1 VQLGAINW
9 GNKTSSGAR
18 RVEEARQLRRCK
30 KRKRRERKQNPTVG
44 EMDRTAE
51 KKRNVVEELL
61 RENGGWAVID
71 GGLATELESNGADI
85 KDALWSSK
93 CLFSCP
99 QLITKV
105 TSFQVPSFLF
115 FFSLSPSKGY

>member
-1 VQLGAINW
+1 
-9 GNKTSSGAR
+9 
-18 RVEEARQLRRCK
+18 
-30 KRKRRERKQNPTVG
+30 
-44 EMDRTAE
+44 MDLLAE

-71 GGLATELESNGADI
+71 GGLATELESKGADI

-99 QLITKV
+99 QLITKA
-105 TSFQVPSFLF
+105 FLLF
-115 FFSLSPSKGY
+115 ACPFLILFFSLFPNGGSCMVSPTFS